1 MSACPEL
8 KGSRVRDPLL
18 LRSENRNKE
27 RFVEHEIN
35 IGISDENLMELHVR
49 VLSGSRKW
57 ESQLGSA
64 SWKCKLEV
72 QVGIELCPVLSESL
86 CLGGAY
92 GIHSCY
98 RPEITPC
105 WYTCVQIGY
114 VGYVGMTTGQFLLS
128 SVVRCAQRRKICYP
142 MVAHKQTTVHC
153 SVGCHTQALQAY
165 ASADNR

>member
-64 SWKCKLEV
+64 SWKCKLE
-72 QVGIELCPVLSESL
+72 LS
-86 CLGGAY
+86 
-92 GIHSCY
+92 
-98 RPEITPC
+98 
-105 WYTCVQIGY
+105 
-114 VGYVGMTTGQFLLS
+114 
-128 SVVRCAQRRKICYP
+128 CAQFYPKACVLAAHTAFIHAIGRK
-142 MVAHKQTTVHC
+142 
-153 SVGCHTQALQAY
+153 
-165 ASADNR
+165 